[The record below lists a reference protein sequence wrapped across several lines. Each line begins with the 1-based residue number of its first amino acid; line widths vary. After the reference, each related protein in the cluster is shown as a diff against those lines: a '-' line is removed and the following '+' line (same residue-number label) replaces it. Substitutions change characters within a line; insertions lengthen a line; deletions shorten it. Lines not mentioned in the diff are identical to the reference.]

1 MYHMFILADEFKIP
15 PWQHNEDG
23 EVYKDDLTTI
33 IALKYF
39 QHAASKREH
48 DKANLN
54 ATLRK

>member
-1 MYHMFILADEFKIP
+1 MFILADEFKIP